1 MLSVQN
7 LTKVFN
13 KGTINEKKA
22 LDHVG
27 LKLEQGDFV
36 TVIGSNG
43 AGKSTLMNAI
53 AGTFL
58 VDSGEITLES
68 KNITNWP
75 SFKRAGLI
83 SRVFQDPMS
92 GTAASMTI
100 EENLVM
106 ALRRGESCRLRKSI
120 SIKERGFF
128 REELTKLGLGLEGR
142 LTTKVSLLSGGQRQ
156 ALTLL
161 MATLKKPQ
169 LLLLDEHTAA
179 LDPKTAQKV
188 LDLTCSVAVGS
199 HLTTLMITHNL
210 DHALTVGSRTIMM
223 HEGRVILDL
232 KGAERSHMSINGLLE
247 LFEKASGIHMNND
260 RMMLTGAM

>member
-1 MLSVQN
+1 MLTVNN

-13 KGTINEKKA
+13 QGTINEKIA
-22 LDHVG
+22 LDRVQLH
-27 LKLEQGDFV
+27 LDPGDFV

-58 VDSGEITLES
+58 PDQGHIILDGKDITKL
-68 KNITNWP
+68 P
-75 SFKRAGLI
+75 SFKRAELI

-100 EENLVM
+100 EENLIM
-106 ALRRGESCRLRKSI
+106 ALKRGEPRRLRWALKG
-120 SIKERGFF
+120 KERESF

-142 LTTKVSLLSGGQRQ
+142 LTTKVRLLSGGQRQ

-161 MATLKKPQ
+161 MATLKKPR

-179 LDPKTAQKV
+179 LDPKTAEKV
-188 LDLTCSVAVGS
+188 LNLTCSVTEKS

-210 DHALTVGSRTIMM
+210 EQALAVGNRTLMM
-223 HEGRVILDL
+223 HDGRIILDL
-232 KGAERSHMSINGLLE
+232 KGTDRNNMSMNRLLE
-247 LFEKASGIHMNND
+247 MFEKASGVHMNND
-260 RMMLTGAM
+260 RMILASTF